1 MELLKK
7 LGDFVKIHY
16 EKILLSVVLLALAA
30 AAAYLPMKISDHKR
44 KLEDIRKP
52 RPVVAAKPSKAADL
66 STNIAVLEHVQKL
79 PELRLTRPH
88 NLLNPVTWRKTPDGR
103 LIKIDTEDKEGP
115 GALQVTKISPLHFT
129 ISYSGIS
136 GGGDFLR
143 YQFVV
148 RNEGDTNR
156 TRRANRMVFV
166 SPGGKNEK
174 NDYFVLRDIIG
185 PPANPNGFVLELVDG
200 KETVEVTKTKP
211 FDRIAG
217 YAADLSYPLEAGR
230 TFLDKRVKDPIK
242 FGGGEYNIVAINQN
256 EVTVQASSNKRTTI
270 RFTAPNVPNAANA
283 SR

>member
-16 EKILLSVVLLALAA
+16 EKIILSVVLLALAA

-44 KLEDIRKP
+44 KLEDIRRP
-52 RPVVAAKPSKAADL
+52 RPVVAGKPAKPADL

-88 NLLNPVTWRKTPDGR
+88 NLLNPVTWKKTPDNR
-103 LIKIDTEDKEGP
+103 LLKIDTEDKEGP
-115 GALQVTKISPLHFT
+115 GALQVTKITPLHFT
-129 ISYSGIS
+129 ISYNGVSGA
-136 GGGDFLR
+136 GDFLR

-156 TRRANRMVFV
+156 TRRANRPVFV
-166 SPGGKNEK
+166 SPGGKNE
-174 NDYFVLRDIIG
+174 YFILRDVIG
-185 PPANPNGFVLELVDG
+185 PVPNPNGFVLELADG
-200 KETVEVTKTKP
+200 KEIVEVTKTKP
-211 FDRIAG
+211 FDRITG
-217 YAADLSYPLEAGR
+217 YAADLSYPLEANR
-230 TFLDKRVKDPIK
+230 AFLDRRVKNSIK
-242 FGGGEYNIVAINQN
+242 FAGEEYNIVAINQN

-270 RFTAPNVPNAANA
+270 RFTPPNAPDAANA